1 MSEHDHHHDHD
12 HAGHHHGHAHPSGPD
27 PVTVP
32 TDPAH
37 KALADALRVSFT
49 ILKGVM
55 VVLVGL
61 YFVSGFY
68 QVQPQE
74 RAVQLQFGRIVGEGE
89 NRVKEQGWHFN
100 WPFPIG
106 SVVKVPTTTQTL
118 TIANTFMFELREAD
132 RGRTYAE
139 LAGQGRALNP
149 ERDGSLITAD
159 ASLVHGIFNVSYQ
172 ISDAAAF
179 IQTVGDLT
187 ERPTAFAHGGS
198 DPTDMLGAD
207 EVSNQQRFEAL
218 MRTALERAIVH
229 AAAQT
234 TSDDFIAGRAN
245 QTLIRTEAQN
255 YLNDLGDNGLGVM
268 LGEVTLNRPTV
279 PMAVYNDY
287 NRVSQAENARSEAIN
302 RAQTTRRETLGGVA
316 GGAALPVRGGSDGPL
331 VALIKAYELAAE
343 AGNTQEATE
352 LEARI
357 NAAFRDLQLTYDD
370 QRFDIGGQAAAAIN
384 AAKTDR
390 TALVRD
396 VRARSDTFLKQ
407 LAAYQQ
413 DPDFFRQR
421 RWEET
426 RARVFDGDADI
437 ETFVAPTGQLYLEM
451 NRDPEIA
458 RQRERNRIQREREER
473 ESRN

>member
-1 MSEHDHHHDHD
+1 
-12 HAGHHHGHAHPSGPD
+12 
-27 PVTVP
+27 
-32 TDPAH
+32 
-37 KALADALRVSFT
+37 
-49 ILKGVM
+49 
-55 VVLVGL
+55 
-61 YFVSGFY
+61 
-68 QVQPQE
+68 
-74 RAVQLQFGRIVGEGE
+74 
-89 NRVKEQGWHFN
+89 
-100 WPFPIG
+100 
-106 SVVKVPTTTQTL
+106 
-118 TIANTFMFELREAD
+118 
-132 RGRTYAE
+132 
-139 LAGQGRALNP
+139 
-149 ERDGSLITAD
+149 
-159 ASLVHGIFNVSYQ
+159 
-172 ISDAAAF
+172 
-179 IQTVGDLT
+179 
-187 ERPTAFAHGGS
+187 
-198 DPTDMLGAD
+198 
-207 EVSNQQRFEAL
+207 
-218 MRTALERAIVH
+218 
-229 AAAQT
+229 
-234 TSDDFIAGRAN
+234 
-245 QTLIRTEAQN
+245 
-255 YLNDLGDNGLGVM
+255 
-268 LGEVTLNRPTV
+268 
-279 PMAVYNDY
+279 MAVYNDY

-370 QRFDIGGQAAAAIN
+370 QRFDIGGDAAAAIN